1 MTKLRTW
8 SCKFVGTGSP
18 ETVALAAKYG
28 FGYSSVFVTKQRAV
42 ELNQQLR
49 SAAAEKGHHIRPDQ
63 LPLGIIVYV
72 AESKEKAEEEAIPH
86 IGYFFEDALR
96 TTPRFLAPPGY
107 LSVDQ
112 LKKRAALADKLHGG
126 FNFDAI
132 NESFFVAVGTA
143 DQVVEQLEEWGE
155 TMGTNHFH
163 ILGAI
168 GNMTH
173 WKVVKNLSL
182 LARDVMPRM
191 RARAAEDRRL
201 AAE

>member
-1 MTKLRTW
+1 VRTRGQ
-8 SCKFVGTGSP
+8 V
-18 ETVALAAKYG
+18 LG
-28 FGYSSVFVTKQRAV
+28 FGYCVGLRHQRQRAL

-49 SAAAEKGHHIRPDQ
+49 RSRGRSKGTTSGRSSFRC
-63 LPLGIIVYV
+63 GVIVYT
-72 AESKEKAEEEAIPH
+72 SRKLKEKAEEEAIPH
-86 IGYFFEDALR
+86 IRYFFEDALR
-96 TTPRFLAPPGY
+96 TTPRFLSPPGY

-126 FNFDAI
+126 FNFEAI

-143 DQVVEQLEEWGE
+143 DQVVEKLEEWGE
-155 TMGTNHFH
+155 AMGTNHFH

-182 LARDVMPRM
+182 LAQDVIPRM
-191 RARAAEDRRL
+191 RARAGAERRV